1 MGLPAAQ
8 TPPMTPDASVPPHD
22 PDLDAADR
30 DALSRFVL
38 ERSGIRGVLVRL
50 DTTWS
55 EIQARAD
62 YPEVIAERLGECCAA
77 AALFTGH
84 TKVDGRLTIQLNGPG
99 PVRTLFAECTHEG
112 TLRAIAQFT
121 APVPDTI
128 APSDMGRDA
137 VMAITIESRPPG
149 SGEPVRYQGLVGLDA
164 PDFPTAFEAYF
175 SQSEQLPTRI
185 VLAGK
190 GERVSGL
197 MIQQLPGTDGDPD
210 GWVRACALLDTL
222 GADELQSTP
231 VATLLYRLFHE
242 DEVRL
247 LGARQLSFA
256 CSCSRERV
264 ANVLISL
271 GQTEAMAAA
280 ESGTAQITCEFC
292 NAAYEFSRA
301 DVAALF
307 AAPAGLGRLH

>member
-1 MGLPAAQ
+1 
-8 TPPMTPDASVPPHD
+8 MTPDSSPPAHD
-22 PDLDAADR
+22 TDLDTADR

-38 ERSGIRGVLVRL
+38 ERSGVRGVLVRL
-50 DTTWS
+50 DATWT

-62 YPEVIAERLGECCAA
+62 YPDVIAERLGECCAA

-112 TLRAIAQFT
+112 TLRGIAQFT
-121 APVPDTI
+121 APVPETI
-128 APSDMGRDA
+128 APRDMGRDA

-149 SGEPVRYQGLVGLDA
+149 KTEPVRYQGLVGLDA
-164 PDFPTAFEAYF
+164 PDFPAAFEAYF

-231 VATLLYRLFHE
+231 VGTLLYRLFHE

-247 LGARQLSFA
+247 LGARPLSFA

-271 GQTEAMAAA
+271 GQSEAMAAA
-280 ESGTAQITCEFC
+280 ESGVAQITCEFC
-292 NAAYEFSRA
+292 NASYEFARA

-307 AAPAGLGRLH
+307 AAPAGPGRVH